1 MDHLKLNFKIF
12 NSIPALDIVKH
23 DIKVHPAA
31 KQLRMKTKIIFL
43 VQNTSLQVSTLKE
56 IPFFGAMPIFQSVQV
71 QLHKSILYTKHSML
85 SYLPPHYPC
94 IKQQNMT
101 LYVISRTDIQIAT
114 SNKQKYIYT
123 YFECRLQKG
132 FVASTTHTNLDTIM
146 QPLHLS
152 FYQRK

>member
-1 MDHLKLNFKIF
+1 
-12 NSIPALDIVKH
+12 
-23 DIKVHPAA
+23 
-31 KQLRMKTKIIFL
+31 
-43 VQNTSLQVSTLKE
+43 
-56 IPFFGAMPIFQSVQV
+56 
-71 QLHKSILYTKHSML
+71 
-85 SYLPPHYPC
+85 
-94 IKQQNMT
+94 MT